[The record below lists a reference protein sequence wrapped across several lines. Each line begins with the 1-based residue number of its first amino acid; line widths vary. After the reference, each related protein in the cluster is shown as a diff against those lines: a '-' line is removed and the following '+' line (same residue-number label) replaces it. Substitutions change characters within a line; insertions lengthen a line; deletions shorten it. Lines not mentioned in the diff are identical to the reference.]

1 MTGQVRAP
9 SIDRKDL
16 RWFNVEKPVS
26 LNALRGRLVILDFW
40 TFCCINCMH
49 VLPTLAA
56 IEDRFPEDVAVIGV
70 HSPKFKAERDPA
82 NVEQA
87 IARYGIR
94 HPVIHDPDM
103 TLWHE
108 YAVRA
113 WPTLVFVDPAGYVL
127 GQVAGEPNRD
137 KLIGGIEEML
147 ADFRADGTLK
157 PAHLPLTA
165 PKVAGGRL
173 SFPGKIKPVPGTPK
187 RWAIADAGHHQVVVI
202 GDDGKELAR
211 FGSGAPGF
219 ADGIGKEAAFNAP
232 QGLVATTD
240 AIFVADTGN
249 HRIRRIDLASGTVDT
264 LAGTGERGRGL
275 PKAGGDDAHNVSLAS
290 PWDLEI
296 LANRLF
302 FANAGTHQLG
312 EIDLKGGTVRLLAGS
327 GAEDVSDGRAFDARL
342 AQPSGLALSPDG
354 QALYFADSE
363 TSAARV
369 LHLDGAP
376 RVETLIGRGLFDFG
390 HANGPF
396 ATAKLQHPLGVAW
409 SPTGLIV
416 ADSYNGRL
424 RRLDLVDQTAEDV
437 GEAEFD
443 CEGGVCYPS
452 GEPAGVWADGPDR
465 LLVADTNNHRIV
477 EVLPRTRT
485 VRTLFA

>member
-9 SIDRKDL
+9 KIDRTGL
-16 RWFNVEKPVS
+16 RWFNVEKPLS

-56 IEDRFPEDVAVIGV
+56 IEERFPEEVAVIGV

-94 HPVIHDPDM
+94 HPVIHDPEM

-127 GQVAGEPNRD
+127 GEISGEPDRD
-137 KLIGGIEEML
+137 KLIDGIENML
-147 ADFRADGTLK
+147 ADFKASGTLK
-157 PAHLPLTA
+157 PARLPLTSRKA
-165 PKVAGGRL
+165 VGGRL
-173 SFPGKIKPVPGTPK
+173 AFPGKIKPLPGTSK
-187 RWAIADAGHHQVVVI
+187 HWAVADAGHNQIVVLS
-202 GDDGKELAR
+202 DDGQELTR
-211 FGSGAPGF
+211 FGSGAAGF
-219 ADGIGKEAAFNAP
+219 ADGDGKTASFSRP
-232 QGLVATTD
+232 QGLIAKKD
-240 AIFVADTGN
+240 MIFVADTEN
-249 HRIRRIDLASGTVDT
+249 HRLRRIDLATGVVDT
-264 LAGTGERGRGL
+264 LAGTGARGRSL
-275 PKAGGDDAHNVSLAS
+275 PKAGDSDSRKVSLAS

-296 LANRLF
+296 SGNRLF

-312 EIDLKGGTVRLLAGS
+312 EIDLKSNSVRLLAGS
-327 GAEDVSDGRAFDARL
+327 GAEDVIDGRAFDARL
-342 AQPSGLALSPDG
+342 AQPSGLALAPDG
-354 QALYFADSE
+354 RALYFVDSE
-363 TSAARV
+363 TSAARI
-369 LHLDGAP
+369 LHLDGAL
-376 RVETLIGRGLFDFG
+376 RVETLIGHGLFDYG
-390 HANGPF
+390 HENGPF
-396 ATAKLQHPLGVAW
+396 AKAKLQHPLGVAW
-409 SPTGLIV
+409 SPSGLII

-443 CEGGVCYPS
+443 CEGSICYPS

-477 EVLPRTRT
+477 EILPATRT
-485 VRTLFA
+485 MRTFFA